1 MRLSKI
7 VDSSP
12 ISLISLV
19 KRLKNNE
26 LINVNKEIS
35 NDLNCQLL
43 TTILNGFPIGD
54 IITWEINKDMN
65 RLSYIIDGHKRINA
79 IKEAFINGDYYIN
92 IDTYEIGISKRRK
105 SAKHLL
111 LKAIM
116 DSVEIYKE
124 DQRIRKKLGEEYK
137 NRAYIIAE
145 KFYNY
150 SINLSSIYTTDTDM
164 LKKYYSAIHL
174 GKEFIIDS

>member
-7 VDSSP
+7 VDSNP
-12 ISLISLV
+12 ISLINLV

-26 LINVNKEIS
+26 LINVDKVIS
-35 NDLNCQLL
+35 NDLSCQLL
-43 TTILNGFPIGD
+43 TIILNGFPIGD
-54 IITWEINKDMN
+54 IITWETNKDMN

-79 IKEAFINGDYYIN
+79 IKEAFVNGNYYVN
-92 IDTYEIGISKRRK
+92 IDTHEIGISTRRK
-105 SAKHLL
+105 NAKHLL

-124 DQRIRKKLGEEYK
+124 AQRIRKKLGEEYK
-137 NRAYIIAE
+137 NKTYIIAE

-150 SINLSSIYTTDTDM
+150 SINLSSIYTTDRNM
-164 LKKYYSAIHL
+164 LKKYYSTIHP
-174 GKEFIIDS
+174 GKELIIDS